1 MSTHP
6 HQMSPT
12 KTCFREAGGKSALL
26 KGGRI
31 THNASYGACMA
42 AQRYRDALI
51 RGDLGMARIWPLT
64 LAPPCLA
71 KSVGPDSYS
80 ESQPQLCCAACRV
93 TCHHPTGSDFHLKLH
108 AATNR
113 YLAVPQS
120 VRRVSC
126 RHFAVHTQHGLRLQ
140 FLLLCCEKSL

>member
-12 KTCFREAGGKSALL
+12 KTCFREAGGKSTLL

-42 AQRYRDALI
+42 AQRHRDALI

-64 LAPPCLA
+64 LAEPCLA

-93 TCHHPTGSDFHLKLH
+93 TCHHPRNRFRFSFQTPCGNEPISRS
-108 AATNR
+108 AAIGKTCFMQTFCR
-113 YLAVPQS
+113 PHSTWAEAPILAPM
-120 VRRVSC
+120 
-126 RHFAVHTQHGLRLQ
+126 L
-140 FLLLCCEKSL
+140 